1 MDRQSTT
8 FILMKILRDL
18 NYNTNTEVS
27 FFFLCHFLSFD
38 SIKQAREQQR
48 RFVKERFQRSNTNIE
63 RCINASN
70 TDLNQLI
77 TNFSDIYTSIEQ
89 SKTRVENV
97 RERLRECKNLLLL
110 KRQDIRKLWLL
121 TSEQN
126 ALVRIYQNL
135 DELKHVP
142 IRLQF
147 YLSKRLY
154 IHASLLLLK
163 AKEHQELRLINA
175 LSDIDLQ
182 IKEERLTLEDQLRF
196 ELLDQLFDKPCRDIL
211 GNKNLSSSSTITNN
225 KNDQNSLSRLR
236 ENRLLRK
243 QLDQDFEEGKL
254 SFESHALA
262 IIPDKYMLVDIR
274 YQAPDLYLDVLLQ
287 SLSILSNLN
296 ETLDFVQKQLHEQF
310 YRIVLRTTQHII
322 DNNFIL
328 SHNSLV
334 NNPDCLRDLLET
346 CYEQFKLALKNIE
359 YLLNTLK
366 LIQEH
371 QAPVQI
377 QQKEYLASQK
387 QHGQI

>member
-1 MDRQSTT
+1 
-8 FILMKILRDL
+8 
-18 NYNTNTEVS
+18 
-27 FFFLCHFLSFD
+27 
-38 SIKQAREQQR
+38 
-48 RFVKERFQRSNTNIE
+48 
-63 RCINASN
+63 
-70 TDLNQLI
+70 
-77 TNFSDIYTSIEQ
+77 
-89 SKTRVENV
+89 
-97 RERLRECKNLLLL
+97 LLL

-175 LSDIDLQ
+175 LSGIDLQ
-182 IKEERLTLEDQLRF
+182 IKEERLALEDQLRF
-196 ELLDQLFDKPCRDIL
+196 ELIDQLFDKPCRDIL
-211 GNKNLSSSSTITNN
+211 GNKKLTSTTTNFTN
-225 KNDQNSLSRLR
+225 KTDQHSLSRLR

-254 SFESHALA
+254 SFESHSLA

-287 SLSILSNLN
+287 SLSILSNIN
-296 ETLDFVQKQLHEQF
+296 ETLDFIQKQLHEQF

-322 DNNFIL
+322 DNNFVL
-328 SHNSLV
+328 SNNSLI

-346 CYEQFKLALKNIE
+346 CYEQFKIVVKNIE
-359 YLLNTLK
+359 YLLNILK

-371 QAPVQI
+371 QAPLQI
-377 QQKEYLASQK
+377 QQKEYLDSQK
-387 QHGQI
+387 QHGSI

>member
-1 MDRQSTT
+1 M
-8 FILMKILRDL
+8 
-18 NYNTNTEVS
+18 
-27 FFFLCHFLSFD
+27 
-38 SIKQAREQQR
+38 
-48 RFVKERFQRSNTNIE
+48 
-63 RCINASN
+63 
-70 TDLNQLI
+70 
-77 TNFSDIYTSIEQ
+77 
-89 SKTRVENV
+89 
-97 RERLRECKNLLLL
+97 LL

-175 LSDIDLQ
+175 LSGIDLQ
-182 IKEERLTLEDQLRF
+182 IKEERLALEDQLRF
-196 ELLDQLFDKPCRDIL
+196 ELIDQLFDKPCRDIL
-211 GNKNLSSSSTITNN
+211 GNKKLTSTTTNFTN
-225 KNDQNSLSRLR
+225 KTDQHSLSRLR

-254 SFESHALA
+254 SFESHSLA

-287 SLSILSNLN
+287 SLSILSNIN
-296 ETLDFVQKQLHEQF
+296 ETLDFIQKQLHEQF

-322 DNNFIL
+322 DNNFVL
-328 SHNSLV
+328 SNNSLI

-346 CYEQFKLALKNIE
+346 CYEQFKIVVKNIE
-359 YLLNTLK
+359 YLLNILK

-371 QAPVQI
+371 QAPLQI
-377 QQKEYLASQK
+377 QQKEYLDSQK
-387 QHGQI
+387 QHGSI

>member
-1 MDRQSTT
+1 
-8 FILMKILRDL
+8 
-18 NYNTNTEVS
+18 
-27 FFFLCHFLSFD
+27 
-38 SIKQAREQQR
+38 
-48 RFVKERFQRSNTNIE
+48 
-63 RCINASN
+63 
-70 TDLNQLI
+70 
-77 TNFSDIYTSIEQ
+77 
-89 SKTRVENV
+89 
-97 RERLRECKNLLLL
+97 
-110 KRQDIRKLWLL
+110 
-121 TSEQN
+121 
-126 ALVRIYQNL
+126 
-135 DELKHVP
+135 
-142 IRLQF
+142 
-147 YLSKRLY
+147 
-154 IHASLLLLK
+154 LLK

-387 QHGQI
+387 QHG